1 MAHIQTDIAGVTQ
14 MLPLVFSA
22 PDIVPVGL
30 IGPVGVGKTQYFKGP
45 FRDLYAEHVGV
56 SVDQLGFIQ
65 ERVANRDSAEI
76 AGVALPS
83 KDADGN
89 IITQFTKPPLITKI
103 EQTGRDYGIILFDEL
118 LQAGTDVQKVLA
130 DVLDP
135 AERTLA
141 GWAIP
146 DGWIVCFTGN
156 RTNDKSG
163 ATRLLSHL
171 LNRGAVFELTFEVKG
186 WADWAEANGV
196 NPLAVG
202 CAMAYQSKE
211 TSTKFFADCVP
222 TEDGPFCTPRSLVRA
237 AQHLT
242 VFMDSD
248 AFTGNQTHDA
258 LLDPESPERGTQRSM
273 IPSYVEALI
282 AASIGAT
289 AARTLCQYIDMAGD
303 VPTAEEIFADPAG
316 ANVPDDTGF
325 QLIAANRA
333 INAAHD
339 ADTGEA
345 ALAYIVRLRP
355 DLQVSLGSK
364 LLRTSARNGWVLTSS
379 VAVAFIQKFHDLLP
393 LAQNAGMEV

>member
-1 MAHIQTDIAGVTQ
+1 MAHIQTTIAQLQQIV
-14 MLPLVFSA
+14 PLVLNA
-22 PDIVPVGL
+22 PDKQPIGL
-30 IGPVGVGKTQYFKGP
+30 IGSVGIAKTQSFKGW
-45 FRDLYAEHVGV
+45 FRDMYAEHVGV
-56 SVDQLGFIQ
+56 SADQLGFIQ

-83 KDADGN
+83 KDANGD

-103 EQTGRDYGIILFDEL
+103 EQTKCEYGIILFDEL
-118 LQAGTDVQKVLA
+118 MQATADVQKVLA

-156 RTNDKSG
+156 RTADKSG
-163 ATRLLSHL
+163 ASRMLSHL
-171 LNRGAVFELTFEVKG
+171 LNRCAVFELQFDIKG
-186 WADWAEANGV
+186 WASWAEQNDV
-196 NPLAVG
+196 NPLAID
-202 CAMAYQSKE
+202 CAMAYADDG
-211 TSTKFFADCVP
+211 FFADCVP

-242 VFMDSD
+242 
-248 AFTGNQTHDA
+248 AFTDSAEFDGMT
-258 LLDPESPERGTQRSM
+258 
-273 IPSYVEALI
+273 IPSYVESLLAANIGDRAAGMLSRHI
-282 AASIGAT
+282 A
-289 AARTLCQYIDMAGD
+289 MAD
-303 VPTAEEIFADPAG
+303 QVPTADEIFADPAG
-316 ANVPDDTGF
+316 ANVPDATGY
-325 QLIAANRA
+325 QLLAANRA

-345 ALAYIVRLRP
+345 ALAYVVRLRP

-364 LLRTSARNGWVLTSS
+364 LLRASARNGWTLTSD

-393 LAQNAGMEV
+393 LAQDAGMEV